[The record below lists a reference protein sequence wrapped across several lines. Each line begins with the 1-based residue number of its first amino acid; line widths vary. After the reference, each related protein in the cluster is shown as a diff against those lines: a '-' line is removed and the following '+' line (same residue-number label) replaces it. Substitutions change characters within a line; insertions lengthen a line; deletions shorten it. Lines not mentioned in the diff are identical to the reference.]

1 MSKESVEER
10 NSFQTSRELKG
21 VLTVFIIQI
30 ITCWFLYK
38 YTEYETVEIVDTAIK
53 PEIGIVR
60 LFVGLVTHILLTE
73 AMTGGIEM
81 MKFAVNHPW
90 KFVDFKL
97 ACLTGLLQ
105 VIAVVCTELA
115 TYYMLLFAADAMLD
129 VLANYAIVLV
139 IVDFG
144 GYFYALNPNYA
155 NKVIVTHEKFKPLFK
170 WETTTS

>member
-1 MSKESVEER
+1 M
-10 NSFQTSRELKG
+10 
-21 VLTVFIIQI
+21 
-30 ITCWFLYK
+30 C
-38 YTEYETVEIVDTAIK
+38 
-53 PEIGIVR
+53 GIV
-60 LFVGLVTHILLTE
+60 LHVSLSGEMKQGLIN
-73 AMTGGIEM
+73 
-81 MKFAVNHPW
+81 MKYAVNHPW